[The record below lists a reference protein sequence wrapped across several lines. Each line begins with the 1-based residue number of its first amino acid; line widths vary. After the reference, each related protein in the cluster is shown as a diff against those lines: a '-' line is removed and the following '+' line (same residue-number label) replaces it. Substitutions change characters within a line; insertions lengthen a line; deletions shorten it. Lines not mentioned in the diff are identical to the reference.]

1 MKKRMWA
8 GLALVLA
15 SLVGSAHGQVG
26 DERVLAA
33 REALRTGDRATLER
47 LAATREAHVL
57 DSYVRYWLLSNRLA
71 RPEPAPQAEIVE
83 FLLEEPDALLADRLR
98 ADWLRRLALEKDW
111 EGFLRLYAD
120 LRQPDAE
127 LRCQQLVARVET
139 GDLAALD
146 DVRRRWMDMTDNHPA
161 CTPVLRMAASEGGV
175 AADDIWWRF
184 RRQIEGRNPQSAAET
199 LQWLPTREPPRTAQ
213 QLDRA
218 IRSPEA
224 YLDGLPPNFAAT
236 RTGREIAIAALV
248 SLARREDPR
257 GAYVRFERI
266 SDRLTHL
273 ERAYVHAFLG
283 HYAVLSRLPQAAD
296 WYRAAGDM
304 PMSEEQRAWRVR
316 AALRVED
323 WHMVKAS
330 IEALPAKE
338 QTSPEWTYWLG
349 RAEAALG
356 RDEVA
361 AMHYAR
367 VAGEPHFYGLLAAEE
382 EGRLFVPPAP
392 MPAASTTDDARAAAD
407 AGLQRALA
415 LYRLELTT
423 EAVREWNWALRGKDE
438 RFLVA
443 AARLALENE
452 LYDRAINT
460 AELADPRANFELRFI
475 TPYRQLIEP
484 QVRQQGL
491 DIGWVYGLMR
501 QESRFIAPAR
511 SRSGA
516 QGLMQVM
523 PATGKWVAG
532 KIGLAGYHAGML
544 SDPNTNVL
552 LGTSYM
558 RLILDGLDNHP
569 VLASAGYN
577 AGPNR
582 ARRWRDERSLEGAIY
597 AETIPID
604 ETRDYVKKVMANA
617 TIYAAMIE
625 ARPQSLKARLGTIAP
640 ALAAER

>member
-1 MKKRMWA
+1 MWA
-8 GLALVLA
+8 GLALALA
-15 SLVGSAHGQVG
+15 SFIGSAHGQVV
-26 DERVLAA
+26 DERILAA
-33 REALRTGDRATLER
+33 REAVRTGDQATLER
-47 LAATREAHVL
+47 LAATRDAHVL
-57 DSYVRYWLLSNRLA
+57 DPYVRYWLLSNRLA
-71 RPEPAPQAEIVE
+71 RPDPAPQAEIVE
-83 FLLEEPDALLADRLR
+83 FLLDEPDTLLADRLR
-98 ADWLRRLALEKDW
+98 ADWLRRLQLEKGWD
-111 EGFLRLYAD
+111 GFLRLYAD
-120 LRQPDAE
+120 LRRPDAE
-127 LRCQQLVARVET
+127 LRCHALTARLET
-139 GDLAALD
+139 GDLAVLD
-146 DVRRRWMDMTDNHPA
+146 EVRRRWMEMTDNHSA
-161 CTPVLRMAASEGGV
+161 CAPVLRTVAVEGGV
-175 AADDIWWRF
+175 DADDIWWRF
-184 RRQIEGRNPQSAAET
+184 RRQIESRNPQSAAAT
-199 LQWLPTREPPRTAQ
+199 LDWLPTHQPPRAAQ
-213 QLDRA
+213 QLDHA

-224 YLDGLPPNFAAT
+224 YLDRLPANFGAT

-257 GAYVRFERI
+257 GAYVRFQRI

-283 HYAVLSRLPQAAD
+283 HYAALSRLPQAAD
-296 WYRAAGDM
+296 WYRAAGDV
-304 PMSEEQRAWRVR
+304 PMSGAQRAWRIR
-316 AALRVED
+316 AALRAED
-323 WHMVKAS
+323 WRMVKAS
-330 IEALPAKE
+330 IERLPAKE
-338 QTSPEWTYWLG
+338 QTLPEWTYWLG

-356 RDEVA
+356 RDKIA
-361 AMHYAR
+361 ATHYAR
-367 VAGEPHFYGLLAAEE
+367 IAGEPHFYGLLAAEE

-392 MPAASTTDDARAAAD
+392 PAPAANTADRTLAADD

-415 LYRLELTT
+415 LYRLDLRT

-438 RFLVA
+438 RFLVS

-452 LYDRAINT
+452 IYDRAINT
-460 AELADPRANFELRFI
+460 AELTDPRANFDLRFI
-475 TPYRQLIEP
+475 TPYRQIIEP

-511 SRSGA
+511 SRAGA

-544 SDPNTNVL
+544 SDPDTNVL

-640 ALAAER
+640 ALALDR